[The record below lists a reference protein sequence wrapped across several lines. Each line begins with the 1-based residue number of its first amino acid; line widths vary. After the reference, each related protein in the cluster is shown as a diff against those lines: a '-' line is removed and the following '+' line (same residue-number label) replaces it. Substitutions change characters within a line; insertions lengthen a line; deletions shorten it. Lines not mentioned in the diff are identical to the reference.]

1 MCQQANRASLWVAG
15 LCVTIIL
22 FFLFVNIFQ
31 TFQNED
37 TLLLASENKNMP
49 QKGGGEDLAL

>member
-1 MCQQANRASLWVAG
+1 M
-15 LCVTIIL
+15 TIIL